1 LVQSARRGFAPCL
14 AAPWRLPYLPCG
26 LRGAEEFA
34 VTSSPSQ
41 AAVGAS
47 DASFRFEPGPEE
59 ALRLR
64 LSGRLDVH
72 TTGRIWRAAV
82 ARVDEDAPRR
92 LVVDATQIAYCD
104 GAGLGLLLGL
114 RAHQRHHGREFE
126 LEGLRS
132 DLQRLL
138 SLYDPEVTLS
148 GVVRPRSKTGF
159 VAMVGRGV
167 VELATS
173 TRQLVAFVGELT
185 AGLLWALRH
194 PTRVRR
200 GDLLSVA
207 ERAGADA
214 LPLVLLVGFLMGL
227 ILAFQS
233 AVQLK
238 RFAAEIFV
246 ADAVGIGLARE
257 LGALMTAII
266 LAGRTGSAF
275 AAEIGTMK
283 VNEEVDALTTMGL
296 APVSFLVV
304 TRVVAAV
311 AVTPLLSL
319 FFDLAGIAGALVV
332 MVSIGYAPV
341 TFWNRLVYAVTLRD
355 ILGGLVKAFTY
366 GILVA
371 AVGCLRGLQTGKG
384 ASAVGASATSAV
396 VSGIVLIA
404 MASGV
409 FSVVFYVLGL

>member
-1 LVQSARRGFAPCL
+1 MA
-14 AAPWRLPYLPCG
+14 WRLPYLPCG
-26 LRGAEEFA
+26 LPGAEEFA
-34 VTSSPSQ
+34 VTSGPSQ
-41 AAVGAS
+41 ASVGAPG
-47 DASFRFEPGPEE
+47 DASLVFEPGPVG

-64 LSGRLDVH
+64 LSGRLDVK
-72 TTGRIWRAAV
+72 TTGRIWRDAV
-82 ARVDEDAPRR
+82 GRVDQDAPAR
-92 LVVDATQIAYCD
+92 LLLDATQITYCD

-114 RAHQRHHGREFE
+114 RAHQRRRGAEFE

-138 SLYDPEVTLS
+138 SLYDPDAAVRAPS
-148 GVVRPRSKTGF
+148 RPRKPMGLVARTGRAAHEF
-159 VAMVGRGV
+159 G
-167 VELATS
+167 TS

-185 AGLLWALRH
+185 AALVWALRH
-194 PTRVRR
+194 PRRVRR
-200 GDLLSVA
+200 GDLMFVA

-246 ADAVGIGLARE
+246 ADAVGISLARE

-296 APVSFLVV
+296 EPVSFLVV

-319 FFDLAGIAGALVV
+319 FFDLAGVTGALVV
-332 MVSIGYAPV
+332 MTSIGYPPV

-404 MASGV
+404 VASGV

>member
-1 LVQSARRGFAPCL
+1 M
-14 AAPWRLPYLPCG
+14 
-26 LRGAEEFA
+26 
-34 VTSSPSQ
+34 TSSPSQ
-41 AAVGAS
+41 ASVGAPAEPS
-47 DASFRFEPGPEE
+47 LVFEPGPQG

-64 LSGRLDVH
+64 LFGRLDVQ
-72 TTGRIWRAAV
+72 TTGRIWRDAI
-82 ARVDEDAPRR
+82 ARVDQDAPRR
-92 LVVDATQIAYCD
+92 LVLDATQIAYCD

-114 RAHQRHHGREFE
+114 RAHQRQHGREFE

-132 DLQRLL
+132 DLEQLL
-138 SLYDPEVTLS
+138 HLYDPDARLAGTARRGQPL
-148 GVVRPRSKTGF
+148 GF
-159 VAMVGRGV
+159 VARTGQAAI
-167 VELATS
+167 ELGAS

-185 AGLLWALRH
+185 AALVWAVRH
-194 PTRVRR
+194 PRRVRR
-200 GDLLSVA
+200 ADLLLVA
-207 ERAGADA
+207 ERAGAEA

-246 ADAVGIGLARE
+246 ADAVGISLARE

-319 FFDLAGIAGALVV
+319 FFDLAGVVGALVV
-332 MVSIGYAPV
+332 MTSLGYPPV
-341 TFWNRLVYAVTLRD
+341 AFWNRLIYAVTLRD

-404 MASGV
+404 FASGV